1 MYILPNGLKCKRFAT
16 YSKPITEMTDLLV
29 NPLYFPTKTTWNQP
43 NDYSL
48 IACNYAVLH
57 DTRFKIVTKQLV
69 LK

>member
-1 MYILPNGLKCKRFAT
+1 MLPNGLKCKRFAT

-48 IACNYAVLH
+48 IACNYVVLH
-57 DTRFKIVTKQLV
+57 DT
-69 LK
+69 